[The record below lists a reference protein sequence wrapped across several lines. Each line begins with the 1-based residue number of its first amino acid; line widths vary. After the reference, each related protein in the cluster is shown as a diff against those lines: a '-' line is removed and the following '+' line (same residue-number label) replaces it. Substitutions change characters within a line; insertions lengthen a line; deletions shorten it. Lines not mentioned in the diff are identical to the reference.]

1 MLSWEAKGRSQVV
14 SACGSVEKQQGEEGG
29 GTERSVELP
38 WSKKEQM
45 RNREKIQK
53 GRLGVGVSAHSHRQ
67 QRPLCSSTGITTSNL
82 DLSKVA

>member
-45 RNREKIQK
+45 SNREKNSK
-53 GRLGVGVSAHSHRQ
+53 GEAGSGGQCA
-67 QRPLCSSTGITTSNL
+67 
-82 DLSKVA
+82 